1 MMDIETSPQIMMFSA
16 TTSTQ
21 LNQLSV
27 DILRKPKRIS
37 VERENSTAATVGHVV
52 YPVDQERKTELLS
65 ELIAVKTGAK
75 CLCL

>member
-1 MMDIETSPQIMMFSA
+1 MFSA

-37 VERENSTAATVGHVV
+37 VERENSTAATVGHVETQLIKSV
-52 YPVDQERKTELLS
+52 KQSYFS
-65 ELIAVKTGAK
+65 ELIGRKTGVRF
-75 CLCL
+75 LCS